1 MKNKIITLL
10 LALLFSCGLWLFV
23 VTVEQPESENTYY
36 DIPVIYQNDGEAL
49 LKDRG
54 LMIVSERPTVTLK
67 LKSTRTNLRNL
78 NESNINILV
87 SLANVTTAGS
97 HKLNYSISYPGNVP
111 SGEVS
116 VVSSSLEQISIKVE
130 KRITK
135 PIEVVPVYLGSVPE
149 GMIAHTEEVEL
160 DNETIE
166 VTGPE
171 SVMDKITQAIIQV
184 DLEGQTQTIAG
195 EYAYTLCDAEGT
207 PVDSALLTTN
217 AEAVNLV
224 LKIQQVKE
232 VELRVKV
239 IPGGG
244 ATEVTSTIDIQPA
257 KIRVSGP
264 EALLEDLEYLEIGTI
279 DLGAMTKAETV
290 EFDVVLP
297 EGVTNE
303 TGATTAKVDVTFPQ
317 LSTRKLSV
325 TVIQVINLPEGL
337 EAELITETLEVTLRG
352 LATQVEAIKNTDLTV
367 TVDLEDAQPGTFTKG
382 VNISIDSKYPNV
394 GTMGTYSVSVTVKE
408 ATEEETK

>member
-10 LALLFSCGLWLFV
+10 LALLFSFGLWLFV

-36 DIPVIYQNDGEAL
+36 DIPLVLQNEDVLTE
-49 LKDRG
+49 RG

-78 NESNINILV
+78 NESNINVLV
-87 SLANVTTAGS
+87 NLSNVTTSGT

-111 SGEVS
+111 SGEIS
-116 VVSSSLEQISIKVE
+116 VVSASIEQVTLKVE

-135 PIEVVPVYLGSVPE
+135 PVEVIPVYTGSVPE
-149 GMIAHTEEVEL
+149 GMIAHTEEAEL

-171 SVMDKITQAIIQV
+171 SVMEKITQAMIRV

-195 EYAYTLCDAEGT
+195 EYAYTLCDAEGN
-207 PVDSALLTTN
+207 PVDSSLLTTN
-217 AEAVNLV
+217 VEAVNLV
-224 LKIQQVKE
+224 LKIQRVKE
-232 VELRVKV
+232 IELKVKV
-239 IPGGG
+239 IEGGG
-244 ATEVTSTIDIQPA
+244 ATEATSTITIDPS

-279 DLGAMTKAETV
+279 DLGTMLKAETKS
-290 EFDVVLP
+290 FDIVLP

-303 TGATTAKVDVTFPQ
+303 TGVTTATVDVKFPNLRTQ
-317 LSTRKLSV
+317 KFPV
-325 TVIQVINLPEGL
+325 TDIKIINLPQGL
-337 EAELITETLEVTLRG
+337 EADLITESLEVTVRG
-352 LATQVEAIKNTDLTV
+352 LAEQVSAMKASDLAI
-367 TVDLEDAQPGTFTKG
+367 TVDLSDAQPGTFTKG
-382 VNISIDSKYPNV
+382 VTITVGSKYPDV
-394 GTMGTYSVSVTVKE
+394 GAMGTYSVSITVKE
-408 ATEEETK
+408 ATEEETT

>member
-1 MKNKIITLL
+1 MKSKIITLL
-10 LALLFSCGLWLFV
+10 LAVLFSCGLWLFV

-78 NESNINILV
+78 NESNINIFV
-87 SLANVTTAGS
+87 SLANITAAGN
-97 HKLNYSISYPGNVP
+97 HKLNYSISYPGNIP

-116 VVSSSLEQISIKVE
+116 VVSASMEQISIKVE

-135 PIEVVPVYLGSVPE
+135 PIPVAPVYLGSVPN

-171 SVMDKITQAIIQV
+171 SVMEKITQAVIQV

-195 EYAYTLCDAEGT
+195 EYPYTLCDENGE

-217 AEAVNLV
+217 VEAVNLM
-224 LKIQQVKE
+224 LKIQRVKE
-232 VELRVKV
+232 IDLKVKV
-239 IPGGG
+239 IAGGG
-244 ATEVTSTIDIQPA
+244 ATEETSTILIDPA

-264 EALLEDLEYLEIGTI
+264 EALLADLSYLEIGTI
-279 DLGAMTKAETV
+279 DLGAMTKAETMH
-290 EFDVVLP
+290 FDIVLP
-297 EGVTNE
+297 EGITNE
-303 TGATTAKVDVTFPQ
+303 TGVTSVKVDVTFPN
-317 LSTRKLSV
+317 LLTRKIPV
-325 TVIQVINLPEGL
+325 TNIQILNLPEGL
-337 EAELITETLEVTLRG
+337 EAELITESIELTIRG
-352 LATQVEAIKNTDLTV
+352 LATQVDAIKDSDLTV
-367 TVDLEDAQPGTFTKG
+367 TVDLADAQPGTFTKG
-382 VNISIDSKYPNV
+382 VNVSIDPKYMNV
-394 GTMGTYSVSVTVKE
+394 GTMGTYSVSVTVQE